1 MPKFP
6 ENKSP
11 FMMSGMTFKEGQSPM
26 KSKSWDKFKAK
37 VKSGVGKVKSK
48 IDTWKKENP
57 KTAKLIKNVGEGLGE
72 SFSGM
77 STTTEPIVMES
88 APRPSTQSTEVPD
101 VTRLIVS
108 KDIKLKPPPEGPKGP
123 IVKRSP
129 TRNYKKG
136 YYKT

>member
-6 ENKSP
+6 KNKSP
-11 FMMSGMTFKEGQSPM
+11 FMMGMVFKEGQSPM
-26 KSKSWDKFKAK
+26 KGKGWDKLKAK
-37 VKSGVGKVKSK
+37 VKSVKTK

-136 YYKT
+136 YYKK